1 VPIAPG
7 DIQAL
12 LAFAGNRDIGL
23 TIVGPESAL
32 AAGIVD
38 QFQAAGR
45 PIFGPT
51 QAAARLETS
60 KAFAKAFM
68 DAHGIPTAA
77 ARSFT
82 AYDAARDYLA
92 RHDGPVV
99 VKASGLAAGK
109 GVIVCDD
116 SAAAAKAVEAI
127 MVGRR
132 FGPAGDVLLIEERLE
147 GPELSVLAFS
157 DGRTLALMP
166 AARDHKR
173 VHDGD
178 RGPNTGGM
186 GAYAPVPDV
195 DAALLA
201 EVKRT
206 VLEPALAG
214 MAAEVTP
221 YVGVLYAGL
230 MLTGDGPKVLE
241 FNCRFGDPETQAI
254 LPLLD
259 GDLVE
264 VMLACVGGRLDEVA
278 VGWRPGACAT
288 VVMASEGYP
297 DAYPAGRPIAG
308 LAEAEAL
315 DGVVVF
321 HAGSTRQGDRIVTSG
336 GRVLAVSG
344 LGPDLPAAVERAYA
358 AVGRVGFKGAH
369 YRQDIGVKRE
379 A

>member
-1 VPIAPG
+1 
-7 DIQAL
+7 
-12 LAFAGNRDIGL
+12 
-23 TIVGPESAL
+23 
-32 AAGIVD
+32 
-38 QFQAAGR
+38 
-45 PIFGPT
+45 
-51 QAAARLETS
+51 
-60 KAFAKAFM
+60 
-68 DAHGIPTAA
+68 
-77 ARSFT
+77 
-82 AYDAARDYLA
+82 
-92 RHDGPVV
+92 
-99 VKASGLAAGK
+99 
-109 GVIVCDD
+109 
-116 SAAAAKAVEAI
+116 
-127 MVGRR
+127 
-132 FGPAGDVLLIEERLE
+132 
-147 GPELSVLAFS
+147 
-157 DGRTLALMP
+157 
-166 AARDHKR
+166 
-173 VHDGD
+173 
-178 RGPNTGGM
+178 
-186 GAYAPVPDV
+186 
-195 DAALLA
+195 
-201 EVKRT
+201 
-206 VLEPALAG
+206 

-230 MLTGDGPKVLE
+230 MLTDGGPKVLE

-264 VMLACVGGRLDEVA
+264 VMLACVDGRLDEVA

-358 AVGRVGFKGAH
+358 AVGRVRFKGAH
-369 YRQDIGVKRE
+369 YRKDIGANHE